1 MVVIA
6 YDISDEKR
14 LRKVAKFLESRGIRA
29 QRSIFELELSL
40 AKAKKLLK
48 ELEEIINQEEDKC
61 FLYSIKTKEDLQGD
75 TSIERI
81 V

>member
-14 LRKVAKFLESRGIRA
+14 LRKVAKFLEENGIRA
-29 QRSIFELELSL
+29 QRSIFELEMSL
-40 AKAKKLLK
+40 AKAKKLLS
-48 ELEEIINQEEDKC
+48 EIEKLIDSSIDKC
-61 FLYSIKTKEDLQGD
+61 YLYQIKTKEDLQGE

-81 V
+81 L